1 MIHRFGVFEFDAGS
15 GELRKQGRLARLEPQ
30 PARALAR
37 LLETPG
43 EIVSRDEMRARIW
56 DDGTHVDFDRGLAYC
71 FSQVRTAL
79 GDSADNPRFI
89 ETVPKRG
96 FKFIAPVSVVEVQGG
111 SGGFREV
118 RGGSGRFGASGE
130 SPAAPAV
137 TERLE
142 AASRSAGLP
151 RAGWWG
157 IGLAVAALAAAVWW
171 TGWAGVAGDRPLV
184 AVAMF
189 DNETGSPAF
198 DRLAASAADV
208 AVERLT
214 ALGPD
219 RIGVI
224 GNTPSLR
231 TAREA
236 RTPSRIRIETGAG
249 YLVIGQVQNDDG
261 GVRLLVH
268 LIRLD
273 DDTHLWVTR
282 VVRPAEALGD
292 IEDVAT
298 ARLVEAVQRHV
309 IDRDPN
315 APRSTR

>member
-1 MIHRFGVFEFDAGS
+1 VIHRFGVFEFDDGS
-15 GELRKQGRLARLEPQ
+15 GELRRQGRPVRLEPQ

-43 EIVSRDEMRARIW
+43 EIVARDELRARIW
-56 DDGTHVDFDRGLAYC
+56 DGGTHVDFDRGLAYC

-96 FKFIAPVSVVEVQGG
+96 FRFIAPVSAAE
-111 SGGFREV
+111 
-118 RGGSGRFGASGE
+118 SGE
-130 SPAAPAV
+130 SPGAPVSTDRATLTA
-137 TERLE
+137 TETP
-142 AASRSAGLP
+142 AAGLS

-171 TGWAGVAGDRPLV
+171 TGWAGVAGDRPIV

-208 AVERLT
+208 AVEQLT

-236 RTPSRIRIETGAG
+236 RTPSRIRSETGAG

-298 ARLVEAVQRHV
+298 ARLVEAVRRHV
-309 IDRDPN
+309 IERDPT